1 MKRIKTFSLV
11 FTTLLGQ
18 EAKCNVMIEVTI
30 INNKKTK
37 IRYDDDN
44 DNK

>member
-1 MKRIKTFSLV
+1 MKRIKIFSLV
-11 FTTLLGQ
+11 FTT
-18 EAKCNVMIEVTI
+18 AKCNVMIEVTI